1 MPHESSTEDPHPSHR
16 DTPERG
22 LILDELTGV
31 YSIEYLAHQM
41 RSQVAHAVRHG
52 NPLSLILFS
61 VDFLD
66 EITKSFGEPARDRIL
81 AEVAELVRDHVRD
94 EDVVARYGE
103 TEFAVL
109 CVDTPLPAAGF
120 LAKRIRQ
127 SVESGGLTY
136 RGMELPVTVSLGLAT
151 LDLQSDADEQPVMS
165 RRAEAA
171 LRRAQATGNCLVVG

>member
-1 MPHESSTEDPHPSHR
+1 MPSSTSNEHPPHR
-16 DTPERG
+16 DTPEPG

-41 RSQVAHAVRHG
+41 RSQIAHAVRHR

-61 VDFLD
+61 IDYLD
-66 EITKSFGEPARDRIL
+66 EITRSLGAGARDRLL
-81 AEVAELVRDHVRD
+81 ADVAALVKEHVRD

-103 TEFAVL
+103 TAFAVL
-109 CVDTPLPAAGF
+109 CVDTPLAAAGF

-127 SVESGGLTY
+127 AVESSDLSY
-136 RGMELPVTVSLGLAT
+136 RGMEVPVTVSLGLAD
-151 LDLQSDADEQPVMS
+151 LDLEADADEHPLMS

-171 LRRAQATGNCLVVG
+171 LRRAQASGNCLVAG